1 MAFATVENNI
11 IWIYSI
17 AVKLIRPISNYI
29 YNRNNNIGGMKKY
42 DDSMA

>member
-17 AVKLIRPISNYI
+17 VVKIIRPISYYI
-29 YNRNNNIGGMKKY
+29 YNRDNSIGGVKKY